1 MPKVEAPGH
10 PGHPPPISNAVVNT
24 YTFLFFFIFFRIVQ
38 CTDLHGYSGNGT
50 FSDPYVS
57 VTIQGPLSRYV

>member
-1 MPKVEAPGH
+1 MTNLLH
-10 PGHPPPISNAVVNT
+10 IH
-24 YTFLFFFIFFRIVQ
+24 YFLFSLFCFRIVQ

-57 VTIQGPLSRYV
+57 VTIQGPLSRYVYDAVFLSKLNSPG